1 MEASDAAYFFK
12 FLRVRV
18 YAYNSR
24 VYAGLPERPTATI
37 ETPVDFIV
45 IRDDNGTPIVLVQ
58 KFPDMG
64 DMQRFAVLT
73 PQHGEDFQK
82 ALQMLNLAPVTISK
96 LVIK

>member
-1 MEASDAAYFFK
+1 MSVCSFMSPFRTQE
-12 FLRVRV
+12 
-18 YAYNSR
+18 
-24 VYAGLPERPTATI
+24 I
-37 ETPVDFIV
+37 H
-45 IRDDNGTPIVLVQ
+45 NGTPIVLVQ